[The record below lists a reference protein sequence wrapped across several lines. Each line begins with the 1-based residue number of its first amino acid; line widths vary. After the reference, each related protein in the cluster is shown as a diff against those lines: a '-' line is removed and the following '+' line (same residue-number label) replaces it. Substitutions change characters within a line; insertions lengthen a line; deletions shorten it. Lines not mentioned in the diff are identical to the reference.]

1 MKAIVDKSLWAA
13 CGPRWAHRSVPAHR
27 VGRCR
32 GDGIDVPRWE
42 ARAALADTRSVPWFG
57 GA

>member
-42 ARAALADTRSVPWFG
+42 ARAAL
-57 GA
+57 